1 MRENPPSNRRRTGGV
16 NKGTVLCRL
25 AVFIGTAF
33 FPLIGCITLAEPL
46 PEITVVA
53 RIADYR
59 PAWRPIFRGV
69 DFAQGRIPPP
79 DPVAFYAARIS
90 LRDPKVAFL
99 VTPSNGDAPKET
111 DGSKTS
117 AFLRQFHCQLAV
129 NASPFSPVEEGEGKP
144 KDILGLS
151 ASRGDVYSRP
161 HSGHG
166 AMLISKEKRVTFVES
181 PDEPPNVYD
190 AVSGFGM
197 LLKEGVN
204 TGSGGPRHPRTAAG
218 VSQDGR
224 YLYLLVI
231 DGRQPG
237 YSVGATT
244 QETAEWMRQLGAF
257 NAINLDGGGSSEMV
271 LDDGQGNPVIVN
283 RPIHNNV
290 PGLERVNGNNLGV
303 FAETLH
309 QEGR

>member
-1 MRENPPSNRRRTGGV
+1 MS
-16 NKGTVLCRL
+16 
-25 AVFIGTAF
+25 AV
-33 FPLIGCITLAEPL
+33 LIGMAFVPLSGCVTHADQL
-46 PEITVVA
+46 PEITVAA

-59 PAWRPIFRGV
+59 PAWQPLFKGV

-79 DPVAFYAARIS
+79 EPLACYAARIS
-90 LRDPKVAFL
+90 LREPKVSFL
-99 VTPSNGDAPKET
+99 VTPSNGEDPKET

-117 AFLRQFHCQLAV
+117 TFLRQFHCQLAI

-166 AMLISKEKRVTFVES
+166 AMLISKEKVVSFVETL
-181 PDEPPNVYD
+181 DDTAGVYD

-257 NAINLDGGGSSEMV
+257 NAINLDGGGSTEMV

-283 RPIHNNV
+283 RPIHNNI
-290 PGLERVNGNNLGV
+290 PGMERVNGNNLGV
-303 FAETLH
+303 FAEMLRK
-309 QEGR
+309 GRPK